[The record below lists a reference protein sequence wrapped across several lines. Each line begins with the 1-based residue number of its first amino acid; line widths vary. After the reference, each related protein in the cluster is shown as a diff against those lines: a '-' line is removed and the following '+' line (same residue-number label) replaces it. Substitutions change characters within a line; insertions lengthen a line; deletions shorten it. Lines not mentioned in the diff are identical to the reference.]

1 MRVLLHIC
9 CAPCATVPVRE
20 LRAEGLDV
28 DGYFY
33 NPNIQ
38 PYTEHM
44 NRLDAARKFSDA
56 VGLRLICGD
65 EYDPKVFPREVAF
78 REHVR
83 CRLCYY
89 MRFKSTA
96 AVAKNGGYD
105 CFTSTLLIS
114 PHQEHDLIRS
124 VGDAVAEE
132 VGIKLLYRDFRDRFK
147 DSSELSK
154 EYGLYRQQ
162 YCGCIYSE
170 HERYAPKQKR
180 K

>member
-1 MRVLLHIC
+1 M
-9 CAPCATVPVRE
+9 E
-20 LRAEGLDV
+20 LRAEGFDV

-38 PYTEHM
+38 PYTEYM
-44 NRLDAARKFSDA
+44 NRLEAARKLSEA
-56 VGLRLICGD
+56 LEVRLICD
-65 EYDPKVFPREVAF
+65 NEYDPKVFPREVAF

-89 MRFKSTA
+89 MRFKNTA

-132 VGIKLLYRDFRDRFK
+132 MGIELLYRDYRARFK
-147 DSSELSK
+147 DSYGLSRR
-154 EYGLYRQQ
+154 YGLYRQQ

-170 HERYAPKQKR
+170 HERYASKQERKR
-180 K
+180 TGRD